1 MYIEMKKTGL
11 DVSDLIT
18 LVQRRGGGNT
28 GFPYKNFVCLC
39 SNCLYSTKG
48 KCALKECCCMD
59 ERIRAHTC
67 TFGEMMRYCFS
78 GIRDNVFQFRLRI
91 AIEREAELKSCFLD
105 AGHRK
110 RFYEGLAYTRKT
122 SKNLIAQIFLLS
134 AYEKRQTFAQIGE
147 QFNISVNRAS
157 QVERKALCKL
167 YHPRNLKY
175 YKYGLEG
182 HKVRQAEFE
191 EAERQRAYTEKVMET
206 TIYDLDFSVRT
217 FNNLIRAKCEKVSD
231 LVALSEE
238 DILNLKN
245 MGKKQLAEV
254 ALKLKAL
261 GLLHTAWEKFLPEEK

>member
-1 MYIEMKKTGL
+1 MADLGLKPKNRKK
-11 DVSDLIT
+11 
-18 LVQRRGGGNT
+18 
-28 GFPYKNFVCLC
+28 F
-39 SNCLYSTKG
+39 
-48 KCALKECCCMD
+48 LKEEYPYNLISTIIDESVWELNLPTEMTEDHLAGLEYAISQLD
-59 ERIRAHTC
+59 EREQTI
-67 TFGEMMRYCFS
+67 
-78 GIRDNVFQFRLRI
+78 IRLRY
-91 AIEREAELKSCFLD
+91 K
-105 AGHRK
+105 
-110 RFYEGLAYTRKT
+110 
-122 SKNLIAQIFLLS
+122 Q
-134 AYEKRQTFAQIGE
+134 RQTFAQIGE

-157 QVERKALCKL
+157 QVERKALRKL
-167 YHPRNLKY
+167 YHPKNLKY

-182 HKVRQAEFE
+182 YKVRQAEFE

-245 MGKKQLAEV
+245 MGKKQFAEV

>member
-1 MYIEMKKTGL
+1 
-11 DVSDLIT
+11 
-18 LVQRRGGGNT
+18 
-28 GFPYKNFVCLC
+28 
-39 SNCLYSTKG
+39 
-48 KCALKECCCMD
+48 MD

-78 GIRDNVFQFRLRI
+78 GIGDNVFQFRLRI

>member
-18 LVQRRGGGNT
+18 LVQRKGGGNT
-28 GFPYKNFVCLC
+28 GFPYKNFICRC

-78 GIRDNVFQFRLRI
+78 GIGDNVFQFRLRL

-110 RFYEGLAYTRKT
+110 RFYEGLAYTRKA

-134 AYEKRQTFAQIGE
+134 SYESLWVETKKVLERNCVVYSALELTIKG
-147 QFNISVNRAS
+147 IDVNP
-157 QVERKALCKL
+157 
-167 YHPRNLKY
+167 HNLFTVSRTINC
-175 YKYGLEG
+175 LMNT
-182 HKVRQAEFE
+182 Q
-191 EAERQRAYTEKVMET
+191 ET
-206 TIYDLDFSVRT
+206 T
-217 FNNLIRAKCEKVSD
+217 LITYWKSR
-231 LVALSEE
+231 
-238 DILNLKN
+238 
-245 MGKKQLAEV
+245 
-254 ALKLKAL
+254 
-261 GLLHTAWEKFLPEEK
+261 